1 MLHLVTHGHD
11 DAAATSPTST
21 AVLTRPRSGVDLRVD
36 YAAGCATAEIAQQR
50 RTGRS
55 GATAARPRH
64 RRRVSGTGQRVGS
77 APDARLTSASTAL
90 SGALPPRLPCCGAV
104 AG

>member
-21 AVLTRPRSGVDLRVD
+21 AVLTRPRSEVDLRVD
-36 YAAGCATAEIAQQR
+36 YAAGCVTAEITQQR

-55 GATAARPRH
+55 GATAA
-64 RRRVSGTGQRVGS
+64 T
-77 APDARLTSASTAL
+77 
-90 SGALPPRLPCCGAV
+90 
-104 AG
+104 

>member
-55 GATAARPRH
+55 GAAAARPRH
-64 RRRVSGTGQRVGS
+64 RRRVSRDRAARRFYSRCEVDLRVDDG
-77 APDARLTSASTAL
+77 ASLAAVKAL
-90 SGALPPRLPCCGAV
+90 V
-104 AG
+104 WFW